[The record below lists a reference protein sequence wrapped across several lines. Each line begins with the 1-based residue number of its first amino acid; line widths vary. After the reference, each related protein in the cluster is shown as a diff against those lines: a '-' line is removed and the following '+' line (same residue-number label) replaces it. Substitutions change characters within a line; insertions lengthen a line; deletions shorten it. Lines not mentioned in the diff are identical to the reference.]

1 MAPLKV
7 YFPSLDWAQI
17 SVPHSFCAVTQ
28 QPIFP
33 DNYFFFFCLFANY
46 SISYFPASLLR
57 PSFLTP
63 WVFASEPCVSY
74 HFQYT
79 LSSLY
84 ILVCLGLAHH
94 SNPNADAF
102 IYFSLAFISEGK
114 WESHWA
120 VLMRY
125 LTVLQLCIRLPWIW
139 TLPFHALFFFSN
151 ILCDIF
157 RP

>member
-1 MAPLKV
+1 MTPLKV

-17 SVPHSFCAVTQ
+17 SVLHSLFVLSHSSPYSLTT
-28 QPIFP
+28 IFF
-33 DNYFFFFCLFANY
+33 YLFANY

-63 WVFASEPCVSY
+63 WVFASGPCVSY
-74 HFQYT
+74 HFLYT

-84 ILVCLGLAHH
+84 VLVCLGLVHH

-102 IYFSLAFISEGK
+102 ISCSLAFISEGK

-125 LTVLQLCIRLPWIW
+125 LTVLQLWIRLPRIW
-139 TLPFHALFFFSN
+139 TLSFHALFFF
-151 ILCDIF
+151 
-157 RP
+157 